1 MTHFKFRKSI
11 LALMV
16 AGVMLAPTSV
26 YASDAASAD
35 QSVEKMENVLFPT
48 QEEKTQDATAGDSTL
63 EATEETSEEA
73 IDGAEGETLE
83 GSTEAI
89 ATDDASEADSSEE
102 ESGVPFSTV
111 ESVEQAMNGVVQVN
125 TVFEDDKGNKHII
138 YGGTG
143 ILIGSA
149 EETEYIIT
157 NNHIVNPDRSLKRA
171 AYKYYKI
178 SNKDN
183 AWDNI
188 KPYTE
193 VVFENDMTVKCTE
206 VNSSEN
212 LDLCVLSIAQ
222 PNLNR
227 TPLTL
232 LVQDPGDK
240 TKPYKTTD
248 AVYALGF
255 PEGISYEKNEY
266 YAHDRVTMTQGVV
279 ATVSDY
285 NGADLIQHTAEINK
299 SNCGGPLLNADG
311 LVIGMNEY
319 VEDSNNYFSLDSTV
333 IANMLDSLGIQY
345 TKMTKSDYEI
355 WIHRNDPKPEEV
367 PVVPTPWPTPD
378 PDPQPTPIPGWL
390 IAAVIVLT
398 VLVLALIA
406 LAVVM
411 IIKQH
416 KANMPP
422 EKLAEIQEKKEKKK
436 AEKIMPQM
444 KPIENIPNYS
454 GSMETG
460 VIGHDE
466 NTGATTLLNPGM
478 GTPPGEPL
486 ITSGTLIRRKNSDNI
501 IVDKQSF
508 SIGKDSLHVDYCIKD
523 NPAVSRTHATINTV
537 NNEVFI
543 QDCHSTN
550 GTFVNGNRLEA
561 GASEKLKDGDVIKI
575 ADEEFQYRI

>member
-1 MTHFKFRKSI
+1 MTRFKFRKSI

-16 AGVMLAPTSV
+16 AGTMLAPTSV
-26 YASDAASAD
+26 YASDAATAD

-48 QEEKTQDATAGDSTL
+48 EEEKTQDATAEESL
-63 EATEETSEEA
+63 EETTDENTEES
-73 IDGAEGETLE
+73 EGETLE
-83 GSTEAI
+83 GSVEASP
-89 ATDDASEADSSEE
+89 TDSASESDSSEE
-102 ESGVPFSTV
+102 ESGAPYSTV
-111 ESVEQAMNGVVQVN
+111 ESVEEAMNGVVQVN
-125 TVFEDDKGNKHII
+125 TVFEDDKGVKHII

-157 NNHIVNPDRSLKRA
+157 NYHIVNPDRSLKRA
-171 AYKYYKI
+171 AYKFYKI
-178 SNKDN
+178 PNKDN

-193 VVFENDMTVKCTE
+193 VVFENDMTVKCSE

-212 LDLCVLSIAQ
+212 LDLSILSISQ

-232 LVQDPGDK
+232 LVQDQGDK

-248 AVYALGF
+248 GVFALGF
-255 PEGISYEKNEY
+255 PEGITYEKNEY
-266 YAHDRVTMTQGVV
+266 YSNQRVTMTQGVV

-285 NGADLIQHTAEINK
+285 NGADLIQHTAEIGV

-311 LVIGMNEY
+311 LVIGMNEL
-319 VEDSNNYFSLDSTV
+319 VDDSNNYFSLDATV

-345 TKMTKSDYEI
+345 YKLTKSEYEQ
-355 WIHRNDPKPEEV
+355 WLHRNDPEPEPEPKEIPV
-367 PVVPTPWPTPD
+367 PWPPYDPEPTPVVPT
-378 PDPQPTPIPGWL
+378 WL
-390 IAAVIVLT
+390 MVVIIVLAVI
-398 VLVLALIA
+398 VLALIA
-406 LAVVM
+406 LFVVM
-411 IIKQH
+411 MIKQH

-436 AEKIMPQM
+436 AEKIMPTM

-460 VIGHDE
+460 VMGQNPE
-466 NTGATTLLNPGM
+466 TGATTLLNPGM
-478 GTPPGEPL
+478 GTAPGEPL

-501 IVDKQSF
+501 IIDKQSF

-523 NPAVSRTHATINTV
+523 NPAVSRTHVTINTV

-550 GTFVNGNRLEA
+550 GTFVNGKRLEA
-561 GASEKLKDGDVIKI
+561 GESEPIKDGDVIKI

>member
-1 MTHFKFRKSI
+1 MTRFKFRKSI
-11 LALMV
+11 VALMV

-26 YASDAASAD
+26 YASDAASEG
-35 QSVEKMENVLFPT
+35 QSMDKMENVLFQT
-48 QEEKTQDATAGDSTL
+48 EDKTQDASAEESVDD
-63 EATEETSEEA
+63 ATEEISEVELE
-73 IDGAEGETLE
+73 EGEGESLE
-83 GSTEAI
+83 GSAEAVS
-89 ATDDASEADSSEE
+89 TDEASESDSSEE

-111 ESVEQAMNGVVQVN
+111 ESVEQAMNGVVQIN

-143 ILIGSA
+143 ILIGYA
-149 EETEYIIT
+149 DDTEYIIT
-157 NNHIVNPDRSLKRA
+157 NNHIVNPDRSVKRA

-178 SNKDN
+178 PNKDN

-193 VVFENDMTVKCTE
+193 VVFEGDMCVKCTE
-206 VNSSEN
+206 VNSSES
-212 LDLCVLSIAQ
+212 LDLSILSIAQ

-232 LVQDPGDK
+232 LVQDQGDR

-248 AVYALGF
+248 SVYALGF
-255 PEGISYEKNEY
+255 PEGITYEKNEY
-266 YAHDRVTMTQGVV
+266 YAHERVTMTQGAV

-285 NGADLIQHTAEINK
+285 NGADLIQHTAAIGV
-299 SNCGGPLLNADG
+299 SNCGGPLLNENG
-311 LVIGMNEY
+311 LVIGMNEL
-319 VEDSNNYFSLDSTV
+319 VEDSNNFFSLDSTV
-333 IANMLDSLGIQY
+333 IANMLDSLGIGY
-345 TKMTKSDYEI
+345 TKMTKSEYEI
-355 WIHRNDPKPEEV
+355 WLHRNDVKETDGDKPAIEIPIITPPNPPKPTV
-367 PVVPTPWPTPD
+367 
-378 PDPQPTPIPGWL
+378 PGWL
-390 IAAVIVLT
+390 VAMIIVLT
-398 VLVLALIA
+398 VLVVALIA
-406 LAVVM
+406 LAIVM
-411 IIKQH
+411 AIKQH

-460 VIGHDE
+460 VMGEDP
-466 NTGATTLLNPGM
+466 NTGATTLLNPGV

-501 IVDKQSF
+501 IIDKQSF

-537 NNEVFI
+537 NNEVFV

-550 GTFVNGNRLEA
+550 GTFVNNKRLEP
-561 GASEKLKDGDVIKI
+561 GESEPIKDGDVIKI